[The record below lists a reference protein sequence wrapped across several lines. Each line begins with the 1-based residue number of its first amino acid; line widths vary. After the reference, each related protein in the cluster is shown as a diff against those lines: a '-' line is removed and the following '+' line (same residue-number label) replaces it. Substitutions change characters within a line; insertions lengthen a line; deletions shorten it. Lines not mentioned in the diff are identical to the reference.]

1 MFKLF
6 IFFKNKNYRI
16 ILYNFYYC
24 WKEKIRK
31 FFVKVL
37 LDFFKSNGY
46 VLAPKKSIDDFF
58 LREYKS
64 YKEYKDVQ
72 VFHNKRKINKVF
84 ADKKTLTR
92 VGNIIIN
99 EFKEKSQIKGLCHG
113 SRNGFEQNFL
123 REFSKKIDAI
133 GTDISDTAK
142 NYENS
147 VHWDFHDINKDWE
160 NANHFIYTNSLD
172 QSWQPKVA
180 LKTWL
185 SQLTSDGLL
194 IIEHTKSHSPSNAS
208 KSDPFGVRPTVMP
221 YVLTLWFGSQIS
233 IEHTVAKK
241 NNGSQMDAWLFVIRK
256 NIKDVLLL
264 N

>member
-1 MFKLF
+1 MFRLLSKL
-6 IFFKNKNYRI
+6 KNKNYRVA
-16 ILYNFYYC
+16 LYNFYYF

-31 FFVKVL
+31 TFVNIFL
-37 LDFFKSNGY
+37 ELFKSNGY
-46 VLAPKKSIDDFF
+46 IIAPKKSFDDFY

-64 YKEYKDVQ
+64 YKEYRDVQ

-84 ADKKTLTR
+84 ADEKTLTR

-99 EFKEKSQIKGLCHG
+99 EFDGKSEIRGLCHG
-113 SRNGFEQNFL
+113 SRNGFEQNYL
-123 REFSKKIDAI
+123 REFSNKINAI
-133 GTDISDTAK
+133 GTDISDSAK
-142 NYENS
+142 NYKNS
-147 VHWDFHDINKDWE
+147 VQWDFHDINVDWE
-160 NANHFIYTNSLD
+160 DNNHFIYTNSLD
-172 QSWQPKVA
+172 QSWQPKIA

-185 SQLTSDGLL
+185 SQLTRDGLL
-194 IIEHTKSHSPSNAS
+194 IIEHTNSHTPTNAS

-233 IEHTVAKK
+233 IEHSVSKK
-241 NNGSQMDAWLFVIRK
+241 SNGRKMDAWLFVIRK